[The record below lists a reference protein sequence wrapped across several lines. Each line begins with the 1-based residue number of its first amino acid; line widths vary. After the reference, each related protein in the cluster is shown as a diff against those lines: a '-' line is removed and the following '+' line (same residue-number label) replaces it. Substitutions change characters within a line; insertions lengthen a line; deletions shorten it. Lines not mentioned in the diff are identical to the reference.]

1 MRTNRTRGLI
11 YHLPNVSH
19 RKYERLSRPR
29 NGMPRH
35 RRAAQHRG
43 CHARGVAHRAMCT
56 RLQHCARLHGGVHQ
70 RVLLSVYKHTEHKRA
85 PLAKPK
91 QRSKT
96 MPRHTQKQKAAFN
109 QGKRDGAEHGKTVQD
124 HLNTHKAE
132 VESYKAGVER
142 GKKSYTLKRKSN
154 RKLGRKY
161 QVVLNQMC
169 ETSES
174 LQEAKTQKVNTMLDD
189 LTKVV
194 DSADVFVK
202 QKTKMQEL
210 MANAGDDKAKRKKCA
225 QYIMEL
231 VKNYR
236 IRGRDDEEDPAAMC
250 IKELNDHIAANTKN
264 IKDIC
269 KSIYQEYIEN
279 RDALQKF
286 LQTME
291 KPENPITDEEIS
303 RIVKAM
309 ENQIKAMDKEDS
321 KAAGKTY
328 RKNQRMKSRPTSEA
342 GSDVEYESSVGL
354 NSGRSSAT
362 QGTPGSGRR
371 RRSVY

>member
-1 MRTNRTRGLI
+1 MLANHMHKLI
-11 YHLPNVSH
+11 YHLPNIAH
-19 RKYERLSRPR
+19 RKYGRLLRPR
-29 NGMPRH
+29 NGMPCH

-43 CHARGVAHRAMCT
+43 CHTRGVAHRTRCT
-56 RLQHCARLHGGVHQ
+56 RLQHRARLHGGVHQ

-96 MPRHTQKQKAAFN
+96 MPQYTEKQIAAFN
-109 QGKRDGAEHGKTVQD
+109 QGKRDGDEHGKIVKK
-124 HLNTHKAE
+124 HLNKHKAE
-132 VESYKAGVER
+132 VESYKAGVKR

-161 QVVLNQMC
+161 QFELNQMC
-169 ETSES
+169 ETHKK
-174 LQEAKTQKVNTMLDD
+174 LQEAKTEKVETMLVD
-189 LTKVV
+189 LEKVV
-194 DSADVFVK
+194 NSADDFVK
-202 QKTKMQEL
+202 QKKIMQDML
-210 MANAGDDKAKRKKCA
+210 ADAGDDKVKRKKCA

-236 IRGRDDEEDPAAMC
+236 IRGRDDEEDAAAMC
-250 IKELNDHIAANTKN
+250 IKEMKDHIAENTKN

-269 KSIYQEYIEN
+269 RSIYQEYIEN
-279 RDALQKF
+279 RDALEKI
-286 LQTME
+286 LQTMN
-291 KPENPITDEEIS
+291 KTITDEEIP

-328 RKNQRMKSRPTSEA
+328 RKNQRMKSRPTSET
-342 GSDVEYESSVGL
+342 GSDVDDESLGGL
-354 NSGRSSAT
+354 NSGRSSGT
-362 QGTPGSGRR
+362 QGTPGSRR
-371 RRSVY
+371 QRR